1 MLFAISTNDQ
11 GRAILDDDLHGDV
24 IAVIE
29 AKDWQGAR
37 DEALSKDEMDPYN
50 HKPGHGWFKGEGF
63 KEPPQKGDN
72 K

>member
-1 MLFAISTNDQ
+1 MLFAISTNEQ

-29 AKDWQGAR
+29 AKSWQKAR
-37 DEALSKDEMDPYN
+37 GKALEQTEMDPYDYRE
-50 HKPGHGWFKGEGF
+50 GHGWFF
-63 KEPPQKGDN
+63 KEPPLPTDN

>member
-1 MLFAISTNDQ
+1 MLFAISTDDA

-29 AKDWQGAR
+29 AKTWQRAR
-37 DEALSKDEMDPYN
+37 NVALKKDEMNLYN
-50 HKPGHGWFKGEGF
+50 YKPGHGWFK
-63 KEPPQKGDN
+63 EPPIESDN